1 MATQLNVVN
10 DVGTLLK
17 ISNKVL
23 DELIDKLNLCI
34 GSIIFEAKS
43 QKEENVVIN
52 IGIGVL
58 SISLSDM
65 QCKFLPSKSLKA
77 AIKRS
82 LTSPVDPL
90 ELAIEDAVAQK
101 LIAACEETL

>member
-1 MATQLNVVN
+1 MAAQMNVVN

-17 ISNKVL
+17 IPNKAL
-23 DELIDKLNLCI
+23 EELTDKLNLCI
-34 GSIIFEAKS
+34 GSIIFEAKL
-43 QKEENVVIN
+43 QREENVVIN

-58 SISLSDM
+58 SVNLADM

-82 LTSPVDPL
+82 LTSSVDPL
-90 ELAIEDAVAQK
+90 ELAIEDTVAQK
-101 LIAACEETL
+101 LIAACEEAL